1 MTIKE
6 RLEYA
11 QEKLNEAIEN
21 ADMEIFKYW
30 CGYRDAIKRVME
42 EQNEQKR

>member
-1 MTIKE
+1 MTVQE
-6 RLEYA
+6 RLKYA

-30 CGYRDAIKRVME
+30 CGYRGALKRVME
-42 EQNEQKR
+42 EQNEKQR